1 MFTLRVHTLAAP
13 YIAPVSQHRTL
24 KAAKAAKASA
34 EKRNPPGRYGAPLA
48 THRYQ
53 IVKPTTLRFGN
64 GRYTIAFYLI
74 VAAGS
79 RDGIGVTNRAGNF
92 SNFSDL
98 MDLTREGLLETRY
111 NGPKGGRTWHV
122 TSKGRRAV
130 ATARKAVA
138 A

>member
-48 THRYQ
+48 AHRYQ
-53 IVKPTTLRFGN
+53 IVKPTTLRHST
-64 GRYTIAFYLI
+64 GRYTNAFYLI
-74 VAAGS
+74 AAAMHRGGAVVTS
-79 RDGIGVTNRAGNF
+79 RARGF
-92 SNFSDL
+92 SNFGDL

-111 NGPKGGRTWHV
+111 CGPRGGRTWHA

-130 ATARKAVA
+130 ATARKAA
-138 A
+138 